1 MCWLRWQTSK
11 PEKHAAGHR
20 QMPVSCCS
28 ISSSIW
34 ILPESV
40 QVLIHQLQSA
50 QALIF
55 PSAAS
60 AAQLPFSVA
69 APSPAPHARCWSGS
83 PPARTP
89 CRSCWPRQGLKFL
102 HFEKEAAGIYAGFV
116 QRDRHL
122 SRNGRAQFPVQND
135 IQHVISALYHRAD
148 FFILSNQILQ
158 IRRLLFIGNG
168 LPQGLI
174 AALSHLTPL
183 DQQAGRR
190 NGKTSL
196 CPTALA
202 GGAQ

>member
-1 MCWLRWQTSK
+1 M
-11 PEKHAAGHR
+11 
-20 QMPVSCCS
+20 
-28 ISSSIW
+28 
-34 ILPESV
+34 
-40 QVLIHQLQSA
+40 
-50 QALIF
+50 
-55 PSAAS
+55 
-60 AAQLPFSVA
+60 
-69 APSPAPHARCWSGS
+69 
-83 PPARTP
+83 
-89 CRSCWPRQGLKFL
+89 KFL

-116 QRDRHL
+116 QRNRHL